1 MQCPL
6 VLLLACSL
14 ISALPLQPPA
24 LYNRRNLLPIDLHR
38 FAHSS
43 TQYVERVTRSAEL
56 LFTTSDDDEIIRVW
70 LPLGKRLYTGTYNLS
85 VPPESLSSLT

>member
-6 VLLLACSL
+6 LLLLVCSL

-24 LYNRRNLLPIDLHR
+24 VFNRQNLVPIDLHQL
-38 FAHSS
+38 AHSS
-43 TQYVERVTRSAEL
+43 TQYVERVTKSAEL

-70 LPLGKRLYTGTYNLS
+70 LPLGKRLYTGTFDLS
-85 VPPESLSSLT
+85 VPLNRDQV

>member
-6 VLLLACSL
+6 LLLLACSL

-24 LYNRRNLLPIDLHR
+24 LFNRRNLSPIDFRR

-43 TQYVERVTRSAEL
+43 TQDVERVTRSVEL
-56 LFTTSDDDEIIRVW
+56 LFTTSDDDEITRVW
-70 LPLGKRLYTGTYNLS
+70 LPLGKRWYTGTSNLS
-85 VPPESLSSLT
+85 APLDRYQV